1 MNKQL
6 DVLFVHPGAS
16 DVIYQGL
23 STKFSA
29 IETPTWSLLLAQSC
43 RSKGFGVA
51 ILDCDAERL
60 GYEEGVQRIRDVNPR
75 LVCFT
80 VYGSNPNA
88 GTTKMTGGIELAQRL
103 KDAYPE
109 YKVCFVGSHASALPL
124 EVLSYKCVDFVLL
137 NEGVYALHN
146 LLKTDLSTDLQNVKG
161 IGWKDNGF
169 DRLNEPQG
177 VVPNELMDV
186 DLPGYAWDLLPYK
199 NKPFDLY
206 RSCNWHAD
214 FKDEIRSPYAA
225 IYSSLGCQFK
235 CKFCMINILNRVD
248 NSPGISSENSPNMRF
263 WSPDFIIKEFDKLVD
278 MGVTTIRISDEM
290 YTLNRKYYVPLSN
303 LLKSRDYSKDLQ
315 MWVYARVDSVNNKYL
330 DLMRES
336 GVKWIALGVESIDQ
350 KVRQEIYKGSYKEVD
365 IREVISDISNAGIST
380 IANYIFGLPDDDYDT
395 MNRTLDAALELNTEM
410 ANMYCATA
418 LPGSPL
424 YYDAVKQ
431 NIDLPKSF
439 DAWSFHS
446 YDSLPLPT
454 KHLSAAEVLRF
465 RDRAWQMYFS
475 RSEYLSMVES
485 KFGKGAREHVEDMS
499 KIKLKRKLLGD

>member
-1 MNKQL
+1 
-6 DVLFVHPGAS
+6 
-16 DVIYQGL
+16 
-23 STKFSA
+23 
-29 IETPTWSLLLAQSC
+29 
-43 RSKGFGVA
+43 
-51 ILDCDAERL
+51 
-60 GYEEGVQRIRDVNPR
+60 
-75 LVCFT
+75 
-80 VYGSNPNA
+80 
-88 GTTKMTGGIELAQRL
+88 
-103 KDAYPE
+103 
-109 YKVCFVGSHASALPL
+109 
-124 EVLSYKCVDFVLL
+124 
-137 NEGVYALHN
+137 
-146 LLKTDLSTDLQNVKG
+146 
-161 IGWKDNGF
+161 
-169 DRLNEPQG
+169 
-177 VVPNELMDV
+177 
-186 DLPGYAWDLLPYK
+186 
-199 NKPFDLY
+199 
-206 RSCNWHAD
+206 
-214 FKDEIRSPYAA
+214 
-225 IYSSLGCQFK
+225 
-235 CKFCMINILNRVD
+235 
-248 NSPGISSENSPNMRF
+248 MRF